1 MDIHS
6 DQSES
11 QEEETNEPVEF
22 DLLNSMIIDH
32 EGIFITIWTVFD
44 VLLCLVSSWT
54 YMYLT
59 VFSIEG
65 IDTDKMEYYNFF
77 IEIFFFI
84 TMAFGFITDFKKQGE
99 KEPEKK
105 FGVISK
111 RYL

>member
-1 MDIHS
+1 
-6 DQSES
+6 
-11 QEEETNEPVEF
+11 
-22 DLLNSMIIDH
+22 MIIDH
-32 EGIFITIWTVFD
+32 EGVFITIWKLFD
-44 VLLCLVSSWT
+44 VLLCLISAWT

-65 IDTDKMEYYNFF
+65 VDTDDMEYYSYFM
-77 IEIFFFI
+77 EIFFVF

-99 KEPEKK
+99 KESEKK